1 MLLAKQLP
9 PVITIIITAA
19 SSASRRVSHLHT
31 YMHTHAQTLSFR
43 LAPARNHGK
52 FPSLCPFPPN
62 STCLDSPSSPPSPP
76 SPPQATGVEAADE
89 VGSSFSQFKLQR
101 APYNLR
107 YIIYVI
113 KDDKIQI
120 EKEGAR
126 GKGGRE
132 GGKKGGRS
140 RLNRGRWE

>member
-1 MLLAKQLP
+1 M
-9 PVITIIITAA
+9 
-19 SSASRRVSHLHT
+19 
-31 YMHTHAQTLSFR
+31 
-43 LAPARNHGK
+43 
-52 FPSLCPFPPN
+52 
-62 STCLDSPSSPPSPP
+62 
-76 SPPQATGVEAADE
+76 
-89 VGSSFSQFKLQR
+89 GSSFSQFKLQR

-132 GGKKGGRS
+132 GGKEGGRKGELEDGTLAKEM
-140 RLNRGRWE
+140 RRRKWKIM